1 MTTSYVSYN
10 SYYGHECR
18 WNDSVYDT
26 YVTIA
31 PSIYRW
37 DAYDV
42 YASASYSETLTEPS
56 GATGSWSFSKAAST
70 SGGYSFVDSFSMRT
84 YQRKATAY
92 TVTLTLSFT
101 AGSSWSGSYHYVS
114 SSATFTLTIPAL
126 TGYTVAY
133 NADGGSGAPAS
144 QTKYQG
150 QALTL
155 SSAIPTRTGYNFKG
169 WATSQGGAVAYQPG
183 ASYTADAAVTLWAV
197 WEQAIVPPTVTLT
210 AFRTASS
217 SSTTE
222 SGDGAYVRANAV
234 WAKGDNNVTNV
245 QYRYST
251 NGGSFS
257 SWANMSG
264 TRTGT
269 SGTAYI
275 NIALPTASYMTVEV
289 KATDGTVTTT
299 VSATIPSVNF
309 PIKFHDQSQTDIFD
323 LHLSNATS
331 RIGETSGADL
341 AITKDYTGGGFTCE
355 QAVFHATAD
364 VVVVPIQFS
373 STSAMAWNNEQAA
386 HIPSAYAPKEEMRF
400 VVFTTSDW
408 STFNV
413 GYGAIGT
420 DGTIRLMCKSC
431 KAIFGQAVWV
441 RN

>member
-18 WNDSVYDT
+18 WNDAVYDT

-126 TGYTVAY
+126 TGYTVSY
-133 NADGGSGAPAS
+133 NADGGSGAPSA

-155 SSAIPTRTGYNFKG
+155 SSTIPTRTGYNFKG
-169 WATSQGGAVAYQPG
+169 WATSQGGAVSYQPG

-197 WEQAIVPPTVTLT
+197 WEQAIKPPTVALT

-217 SSTTE
+217 SSATE
-222 SGDGAYVRANAV
+222 SGDGENVRVNAV
-234 WAKGDNNVTNV
+234 WSKGDNAVTNV
-245 QYRYST
+245 QYRYSV
-251 NGGSFS
+251 NGGAFG

-264 TRTGT
+264 TRTGA
-269 SGTAYI
+269 SGTAYV
-275 NIALPTASYMTVEV
+275 NIPLPTASYMAVEV
-289 KATDGTVTTT
+289 VATDGTVSTT
-299 VSATIPSVNF
+299 VSATIPSVHF
-309 PIKFHDQSQTDIFD
+309 PIRFHDQNQTDIFD
-323 LHLSNATS
+323 LHLSKATS
-331 RIGETSGADL
+331 RVGETSGSDI
-341 AITKDYTGGGFTCE
+341 AITKDYTGGGFAIE
-355 QAVFHATAD
+355 QTVFHATAD

-373 STSAMAWNNEQAA
+373 STSSMAWSNEQAA
-386 HIPSAYAPKEEMRF
+386 HIPAAYAPSESMRCAL
-400 VVFTTSDW
+400 FTTSDW

-413 GYGAIGT
+413 GYANIDET
-420 DGTIRLMCKSC
+420 GTIKLTCKSC

-441 RN
+441 RS